1 MSSKDIRF
9 CFYKDTHKI
18 LGQTFGMCVLQDF
31 ESLTPNV
38 ICRTMETI
46 EGGGIIVMLLNTMT
60 SLKQLYEISMDVHSR
75 YRTDAH

>member
-1 MSSKDIRF
+1 
-9 CFYKDTHKI
+9 
-18 LGQTFGMCVLQDF
+18 MCILQDF

-60 SLKQLYEISMDVHSR
+60 SLK
-75 YRTDAH
+75 